1 MKKIL
6 AFITAG
12 MLCLLAG
19 TAPVKAQSNELV
31 QLILNV
37 EKLNQ
42 LKTILQRMK
51 DGYEMLKNGYH
62 AVQDISKGHFSLHKV
77 FLDKLMEVSP
87 LVRNYSKVVQIISNQ
102 ATIVKEYKAAF
113 AACKNLNVFSLSDIE
128 YLQGVY
134 TNLTGKSARSLDE
147 LIMVI
152 TAGQVRMTD
161 AERMQFIDEIHSD
174 VMEQLSFLRYFNNKT
189 LLLGAQKQKGLEET
203 TRLQELFGLQ

>member
-6 AFITAG
+6 AFIAVV
-12 MLCLLAG
+12 MVCLLLN
-19 TAPVKAQSNELV
+19 TPRLKAQSNELV

-42 LKTILQRMK
+42 LKAILQRMK
-51 DGYEMLKNGYH
+51 DGYEMLKSGYQ
-62 AVQDISKGHFSLHKV
+62 AVQDIGKGQFSLHKV

-102 ATIVKEYKAAF
+102 ATIVKEYKTAF
-113 AACKNLNVFSLSDIE
+113 NACKNMNVFSLSDIE
-128 YLQGVY
+128 YMEQVY
-134 TNLTGKSARSLDE
+134 TGLTGRAALSLDE

-161 AERMQFIDEIHSD
+161 AERMQFIDEIHTEVVD
-174 VMEQLSFLRYFNNKT
+174 QLSFLRYFNKKA
-189 LLLGAQKQKGLEET
+189 LILGSQKQKGLEET
-203 TRLQELFGLQ
+203 TLIQNLFRFQ